1 MATPGISGRGFVRT
15 LKTLRRSTVL
25 QRLHENANSA
35 LNVAVSKECDIFP
48 NTDSLTRRLHS
59 SPTSFEPH
67 CCHYYHS
74 CHHHRRHY
82 NQYHIPNKYQR
93 TDSICPSAKPNPWCA
108 VSNQRLLSTT
118 TEHLRDTKTSSLVE
132 TDPYKIVAS
141 EMKDLAPDICK
152 VLEVDIPNMQHM
164 TQYYFG
170 LGKAFR
176 PMVCLL
182 MAKVCNSH
190 LNMGDTVFES
200 QRNVAMVAE
209 MLHTA
214 SLVHDDVIDAADERR
229 GLESLN
235 KKYGQRQSILVGNYI
250 LSKATMLLAQIGNP
264 KIISLLSTVVEDIIS
279 GEFMQLGSK
288 EDENERFQHYLKK
301 TYKKTASLI
310 ANTCKAV
317 AVMSNVEDDLV
328 DAAYEYGRNLGMSFQ
343 LVDDVLDFVAS
354 KQAMGKPTD
363 ADLKLGL
370 ANAPVLF
377 AAMEYKELQPMIMR
391 RFAEEGDVEYARAMV
406 EKTDGVRQTKMLAAR
421 HSEEAIKKLAEFS
434 PCPARDA
441 LARVCRIL
449 LGREK

>member
-1 MATPGISGRGFVRT
+1 MATTGSSGRVFLRSLKTFRRSYSFVRT
-15 LKTLRRSTVL
+15 LP
-25 QRLHENANSA
+25 ENINCAANIPA
-35 LNVAVSKECDIFP
+35 TKDFEVFP
-48 NTDSLTRRLHS
+48 NNESLIRRLHS
-59 SPTSFEPH
+59 SPTSFH
-67 CCHYYHS
+67 RCCR
-74 CHHHRRHY
+74 HHHSHHHHGS
-82 NQYHIPNKYQR
+82 QYCTPSKYQH
-93 TDSICPSAKPNPWCA
+93 TGSICPSAEPNPWC
-108 VSNQRLLSTT
+108 SIPNQRQLSSTSPQQ
-118 TEHLRDTKTSSLVE
+118 LRNMKVCSMAE
-132 TDPYKIVAS
+132 TDPYKIVAK
-141 EMKDLAPDICK
+141 EMEDLAPDICK
-152 VLEVDIPNMQHM
+152 VLEVDVAKMQHM
-164 TQYYFG
+164 SQYYFG

-182 MAKVCNSH
+182 MAKVCNNH
-190 LNMGDTVFES
+190 LNIGDDVLES
-200 QRNVAMVAE
+200 QRSVAMVAE

-235 KKYGQRQSILVGNYI
+235 KKYGQRQSIMAGNYI

-264 KIISLLSTVVEDIIS
+264 QIISLLSTVVEDVIS

-317 AVMSNVEDDLV
+317 AVMSNVQEDLV

-391 RFAEEGDVEYARAMV
+391 RFSEKGDVEYARAMV
-406 EKTDGVRQTKMLAAR
+406 EKTDGVKQTKMLAAR
-421 HSEEAIKKLAEFS
+421 HSDEAIKKLAEFS

-441 LARVCRIL
+441 LARVSKIL
-449 LGREK
+449 LEREK

>member
-1 MATPGISGRGFVRT
+1 MAAPGVSCRVFFRT
-15 LKTLRRSTVL
+15 LKTLRRN
-25 QRLHENANSA
+25 RSA
-35 LNVAVSKECDIFP
+35 LNTVQEFTNRTTNGSSEISL
-48 NTDSLTRRLHS
+48 NNDSLIRRLHS
-59 SPTSFEPH
+59 RPSSFQLTCYHKH
-67 CCHYYHS
+67 CDNQHNHDR
-74 CHHHRRHY
+74 HHRH
-82 NQYHIPNKYQR
+82 QCHIPSRLATSGSSISFSTKSNAWHLVPSSR
-93 TDSICPSAKPNPWCA
+93 TLTTSPLYFSKVTPSSMADIDPY
-108 VSNQRLLSTT
+108 T
-118 TEHLRDTKTSSLVE
+118 LVE
-132 TDPYKIVAS
+132 SD
-141 EMKDLAPDICK
+141 MKDLAPDICK
-152 VLEVDIPNMQHM
+152 VLEIDVPKLEYM

-170 LGKAFR
+170 RGKAFR

-182 MAKVCNSH
+182 MAKVCNNH
-190 LNMGDTVFES
+190 LNTGEIVLES

-235 KKYGQRQSILVGNYI
+235 KKYGQRQSILAGNYI

-264 KIISLLSTVVEDIIS
+264 QIISILSTVIEDIIS

-317 AVMSNVEDDLV
+317 AVMSDVEETLV
-328 DAAYEYGRNLGMSFQ
+328 EAAYEYGRNLGMSFQ

-354 KQAMGKPTD
+354 QQAMGKPTD

-377 AAMEYKELQPMIMR
+377 AAMEHKELQPMIMR
-391 RFAEEGDVEYARAMV
+391 RFSEEGDVEYARAMV
-406 EKTDGVRQTKMLAAR
+406 EKTDGVKQTMMLATR
-421 HSEEAIKKLAEFS
+421 HSEEAVKTLSKFS
-434 PCPARDA
+434 SCSAREA
-441 LARVCRIL
+441 LARVSQIL
-449 LGREK
+449 LQREK